1 MRVYAPQTSQNAGP
15 ARRASALLAALCACA
30 LVCAAL
36 AAPTP
41 ARAAWYDDALASAL
55 GFLGLGDSSGSS
67 ASQAQSSSES
77 VWPDATASTQD
88 QASGEQAS
96 AADTSDSSSASA
108 APADG
113 TVREEVVAQI
123 EERIR
128 AAVIACQTTPV
139 DIEDLNASEE
149 EYLQAWEQAEVG
161 YEAQMM
167 HWQGGSHVSV
177 MGTNRHVKSFTLTY
191 QVDDDTLPTYTQ
203 QLNDLVQQIAAQVDP
218 SESNY
223 AKAVFAHDWL
233 VNNVTYDSAH
243 DQGEAGNGFWHT
255 PLSAL
260 RDHSAVCSGYAAA
273 YELLLEA
280 MGIECRVIRSH
291 AMNHDWNAV
300 LLDGSWY
307 YVDVTWDD
315 ADSDAP
321 AGRLYFMVSTASI
334 SRDHYDWTNAVDAP
348 ADLYLPDA
356 RRCDPNETSLADA
369 FLQAAYDGYTGMV
382 DVFSYGISSD
392 DFSALT
398 SSLDEQ
404 GYFWGMSQFQWW
416 WKSNDEGVVTFFRLG
431 F

>member
-1 MRVYAPQTSQNAGP
+1 MRAPHTHRDVTS
-15 ARRASALLAALCACA
+15 ARRTQALLAALCSAA
-30 LVCAAL
+30 LLCCAL
-36 AAPTP
+36 AAPAP
-41 ARAAWYDDALASAL
+41 AQAAWYDDALASTL
-55 GFLGLGDSSGSS
+55 DFLGLGDLLGTDASDAAADSDEPASP
-67 ASQAQSSSES
+67 SQAQ
-77 VWPDATASTQD
+77 ATASEGAPTSESAQGQQD
-88 QASGEQAS
+88 TPSNES
-96 AADTSDSSSASA
+96 

-113 TVREEVVAQI
+113 TVRPEVVAQI

-128 AAVIACQTTPV
+128 AAVIACQTDPV
-139 DIEDLNASEE
+139 DISDLNASEDE
-149 EYLQAWEQAEVG
+149 FAQAWDHAEDG

-167 HWQGGSHVSV
+167 HWQGGSHTSY
-177 MGTNRHVKSFTLTY
+177 MGVNRHVKSFTITY
-191 QVDDDTLPTYTQ
+191 QVDDDTLPTYNQ
-203 QLNDLVQQIAAQVDP
+203 QLTDLVQQIASQIDP
-218 SESNY
+218 AESNY

-233 VNNVTYDSAH
+233 VNNVTFDTAH
-243 DQGEAGNGFWHT
+243 GQDESGFGFWHT

-260 RDHSAVCSGYAAA
+260 RDHTAVCSGYAAA

-280 MGIECRVIRSH
+280 MGIECRVVRSVD
-291 AMNHDWNAV
+291 MSHDWNAV

-334 SRDHYDWTNAVDAP
+334 SRDHYNWTNAVDAP

-356 RRCDPNETSLADA
+356 RRCDPNETTLADA

-382 DVFSYGISSD
+382 DVYSYRISSD

-398 SSLDEQ
+398 ASLDEE

-416 WKSNDEGVVTFFRLG
+416 WKSNEEGIVTFFRLG